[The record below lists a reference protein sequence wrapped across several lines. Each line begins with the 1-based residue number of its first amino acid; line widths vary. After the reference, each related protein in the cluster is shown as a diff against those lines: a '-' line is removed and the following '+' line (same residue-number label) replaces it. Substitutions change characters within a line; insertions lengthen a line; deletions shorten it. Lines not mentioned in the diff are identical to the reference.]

1 MNKNFYFELPEEY
14 KEFYKIDAKNNKTTI
29 ILFNVFALIIAA
41 IVGVL
46 GITLKNINI
55 DRNDSKSLNLMLFG
69 FIFLAII
76 YVILHELTHGLLYKI
91 LTKQKLTFG
100 LTLSVA
106 FCGVPHIYVNKKTAL
121 LSVLAPFVVYNIIFI
136 PLLIFL
142 PGNFIYLTLFLVYL
156 THASGCVGDLYVAY
170 ILLKTKGELLMND
183 TGPIQTFYKKSE

>member
-1 MNKNFYFELPEEY
+1 
-14 KEFYKIDAKNNKTTI
+14 
-29 ILFNVFALIIAA
+29 
-41 IVGVL
+41 
-46 GITLKNINI
+46 
-55 DRNDSKSLNLMLFG
+55 MLFG

-156 THASGCVGDLYVAY
+156 THA
-170 ILLKTKGELLMND
+170 
-183 TGPIQTFYKKSE
+183 